1 MLVNYGEKEV
11 GKSLGKFR
19 YEDEYETTQNFVKNK
34 QRKKETV
41 EFRKNRQRSRDE
53 DFGFDNAKPARRK

>member
-1 MLVNYGEKEV
+1 M
-11 GKSLGKFR
+11 GKSVDR
-19 YEDEYETTQNFVKNK
+19 YRYGSEYSDEYESTQNFVKNK

-53 DFGFDNAKPARRK
+53 DYTFDFAKPARRK